1 MENRPIYSIF
11 LRKEAFFLFSAPT
24 VASLLRDLHTASGL
38 RVSIHDTEFNE
49 LAACP
54 ESLSGFCEMLQQN
67 PKARLHCLFT
77 DRDTFERVRHT
88 GKIHLYKCRFGLWEA
103 ACPLYRNGVLVGYLM
118 MGQGRDVTHESEQEI
133 LSASLPYTTDA
144 GELTKRLQSL
154 PALSKETATAFSHIM
169 TLCAEH
175 IASLTA
181 VSVPTADLTEAIIRY
196 INRNIGK
203 KLTVAHLCAAFHCSK
218 STLMNLFRKNCGMT
232 LGDYLTDRRMAIA
245 RELLQYTEEPIGV
258 VALKCGFP
266 DQGYF
271 SKVFSATVGCSPT
284 AYRRDPFRK

>member
-1 MENRPIYSIF
+1 MENRLIYSIF
-11 LRKEAFFLFSAPT
+11 QRKEAIILFSTPT
-24 VASLLRDLHTASGL
+24 VTALLRDLHTASGL
-38 RVSIHDTEFNE
+38 RISIHDTEFNE
-49 LAACP
+49 LVACP

-77 DRDTFERVRHT
+77 DRDAFERVRHT

-103 ACPLYRNGVLVGYLM
+103 ACPLYRNGVLMGYLM
-118 MGQGRDVTHESEQEI
+118 MGQGRDVTRESTQEI
-133 LSASLPYTTDA
+133 LNVSLPYTADA
-144 GELTKRLQSL
+144 AELARQLESL

-175 IASLTA
+175 MASLTA
-181 VSVPTADLTEAIIRY
+181 VSVPAADLTEAVIRY

-218 STLMNLFRKNCGMT
+218 STLMNLFRKNCGITM
-232 LGDYLTDRRMAIA
+232 GEYLTDRRIAIA

-271 SKVFSATVGCSPT
+271 SKVFSANVGCSPT
-284 AYRRDPFRK
+284 AFRRDPFRK